1 MRKKYEGGVWIEEG
15 EPALMG
21 VTKEFIEDSGDV
33 TYVNFKKEAGDSF
46 EEGEVIATL
55 ETVKAVAEVKA
66 PVSGKV
72 VEVNKVLAENPD
84 QLNEDPESVWLFK
97 IEISK

>member
-1 MRKKYEGGVWIEEG
+1 MKKKYDGGVWIEEG

-33 TYVNFKKEAGDSF
+33 TFVNFKKEAGDSF
-46 EEGEVIATL
+46 EEGEVIASF
-55 ETVKAVAEVKA
+55 ETVKAVVELKA

-72 VEVNKVLAENPD
+72 VEVNESLVDNPD
-84 QLNEDPESVWLFK
+84 QLNEDPENTWIFK

>member
-1 MRKKYEGGVWIEEG
+1 MKRKYEGGVWIEEG
-15 EPALMG
+15 KPALMG

-33 TYVNFKKEAGDSF
+33 TYINFKKEVGDTF
-46 EEGEVIATL
+46 EEGEIMATL
-55 ETVKAVAEVKA
+55 ETAKAVAEIKA

-72 VEVNKVLAENPD
+72 VEVNKTLADNPD
-84 QLNEDPESVWLFK
+84 QLNEDPENVWIFK